1 MLLCNEKTCSDFAIL
16 STGASAPNVLHLKF
30 YHFQLM
36 LNLWFENNWRRFFL
50 NYHILALEKS
60 TWKSILNKKKN
71 NANFKEICGCRC
83 FPNDFNKNINGNKII
98 QNINVGT
105 FFRCS
110 FHTTKQKA
118 PDQLNI
124 MSKMCFGIDNIDY
137 IWVTKLVES
146 DCLKHISQWKFVSS
160 FQQYD
165 KCQER
170 ANTLNWLTFFW
181 NGKSGHCSV
190 FLIVL
195 SLLPN
200 FCICVSV
207 KSNWIEQII

>member
-1 MLLCNEKTCSDFAIL
+1 MLEL
-16 STGASAPNVLHLKF
+16 
-30 YHFQLM
+30 
-36 LNLWFENNWRRFFL
+36 
-50 NYHILALEKS
+50 
-60 TWKSILNKKKN
+60 
-71 NANFKEICGCRC
+71 
-83 FPNDFNKNINGNKII
+83 
-98 QNINVGT
+98 

-110 FHTTKQKA
+110 FHTTKLKA
-118 PDQLNI
+118 PDQLNN
-124 MSKMCFGIDNIDY
+124 MSKMCFGIDNIDF

-200 FCICVSV
+200 FCVCVSV
-207 KSNWIEQII
+207 KSDWIEQIIWLSCLESNSNSNGSSSAYCLAWLFWIYVHDWAHQRWTYLSWLWELFIRYNIALDHLIKAFIHSL

>member
-1 MLLCNEKTCSDFAIL
+1 MDVADIQMISMRTLTEIKSFKTSMLEL
-16 STGASAPNVLHLKF
+16 
-30 YHFQLM
+30 
-36 LNLWFENNWRRFFL
+36 FF
-50 NYHILALEKS
+50 
-60 TWKSILNKKKN
+60 
-71 NANFKEICGCRC
+71 C
-83 FPNDFNKNINGNKII
+83 
-98 QNINVGT
+98 
-105 FFRCS
+105 CS
-110 FHTTKQKA
+110 FHTTKLKA
-118 PDQLNI
+118 PDQLNN
-124 MSKMCFGIDNIDY
+124 MSKMCFGIDNIDF

-200 FCICVSV
+200 FCVCVSV
-207 KSNWIEQII
+207 KSDWIEQIIWLSCLESNSNSSGSSSSSYNCYILLSMVILNLCPWLSASEMDIFELIVRVVHPV